1 MNGKTK
7 ALAGCGCAAALL
19 LVALLGA
26 GGGYWYWTGTP
37 QYALRQA
44 SAAFEARDLPT
55 FEKYVDVDSLVGSG
69 IDALAAEASRDGGG
83 GALGA
88 AVAIMFRS
96 KLQAELENGVRRSVE
111 QGATFEGRDPRKTRF
126 LIGDVRRDGSLAFGR
141 VTVET
146 RRGAVSE
153 RLDLELKLRPK
164 DGHWQVVEVVNLPGL
179 WRESHERDKQGD
191 DPR

>member
-19 LVALLGA
+19 LLVLVGG

-44 SAAFEARDLPT
+44 SAAFEGRDLPT
-55 FEKYVDVDSLVGSG
+55 FEKYVDVDALVESG
-69 IDALAAEASRDGGG
+69 IDALAAEASREGGG

-88 AVAIMFRS
+88 AVALMFRN
-96 KLQAELENGVRRSVE
+96 KLQAELESGVRRSVE
-111 QGATFEGRDPRKTRF
+111 QGASFEGRDPRKTRF

-153 RLDLELKLRPK
+153 RLELDLKLRPK
-164 DGHWQVVEVVNLPGL
+164 DGHWQIVEVANLPGL
-179 WRESHERDKQGD
+179 WRESRQHEQQGAE
-191 DPR
+191 PH